1 MISKKSGLILGAVLL
16 LALPL
21 AVWLIGPGLLP
32 GYRGDAIKKLTGSL
46 LPAKENLPELADLG
60 DLIFRNYEEYRA
72 NTLRWSA
79 AYFGC
84 LFGAAFLSAC
94 SGVLLKLECFNKY
107 PKLKSDLPAIM
118 SALAALLITLLT
130 IGSFEEKWRSNRI
143 AASRME
149 NLAYDLLKSDA
160 SKSDASMASEKD
172 KILSKIQA
180 INEAH
185 TSGIVGKNSKESVSN
200 LD

>member
-1 MISKKSGLILGAVLL
+1 MISKKSGLIMGTVLIVA
-16 LALPL
+16 LAL
-21 AVWLIGPGLLP
+21 AVWFIGPVLLP
-32 GYRGDAIKKLTGSL
+32 GYRGDAIKLLTESL
-46 LPAKENLPELADLG
+46 LTENENLYDLANLG
-60 DLIFRNYEEYRA
+60 NLIAKNFEEYRA
-72 NTLRWSA
+72 NTVRWSA

-84 LFGAAFLSAC
+84 LFGAALLSAC
-94 SGVLLKLECFNKY
+94 SGVLLKLESFKQH
-107 PKLKSDLPAIM
+107 PLLKSDLPAIM
-118 SALAALLITLLT
+118 SALAALLITLLS

-160 SKSDASMASEKD
+160 SKEKD

-185 TSGIVGKNSKESVSN
+185 TSGIVGKDFSGERKPNDDKTSK
-200 LD
+200 